1 MASSTNQKLYDKDG
15 YDPDNVGVIDLLSR
29 YSKEPAT
36 LPSHDVSRFNT
47 HNNHVT
53 FIILPHI
60 VQDTPSPE

>member
-1 MASSTNQKLYDKDG
+1 MASSTNQKLYNKDG

-47 HNNHVT
+47 H
-53 FIILPHI
+53 IIML
-60 VQDTPSPE
+60 Q